1 MPICPTCRKNFTDGQ
16 MVCPE
21 HQVALIG
28 APAPSIPPPTGVA
41 MPGGLLDGRY
51 RLMSKLGS
59 GGVGTVYKAMHL
71 WLHRIVAIKFLR
83 REMTSSDE
91 AVRRF
96 AREARLLIQAENP
109 YCIAVYDFARTADGA
124 FYLVMEYVEG
134 YDFRDF
140 LNQHHRLTLQ
150 EAAPLFEQLLSA
162 LDAAHRVGI
171 VHRDIK
177 PENIL
182 LQPQTDGSL
191 CIKLFDFGMARH
203 TENAHTMMAL
213 TAPGQTLGT
222 PHYMAP
228 EQAMGMPL
236 DGRADLYSVGCLL
249 FEALTGER
257 PFEGAGSFEIMTA
270 QVNQPPPKVRE
281 VAPDAGLPVA
291 IDIVLQRALAKD
303 PNGRFQ
309 DASTFSQAL
318 LVATRGRG

>member
-1 MPICPTCRKNFTDGQ
+1 

-21 HQVALIG
+21 HQVALVG
-28 APAPSIPPPTGVA
+28 SVAPAIPPPSGVS
-41 MPGGLLDGRY
+41 MPGGMLDGRY
-51 RLMSKLGS
+51 RLMAKLGS

-71 WLHRIVAIKFLR
+71 WLHRVVAIKFLR

-109 YCIAVYDFARTADGA
+109 YCTAVYDFARTADGA
-124 FYLVMEYVEG
+124 FYLVMEYVDG
-134 YDFRDF
+134 YDFREL
-140 LNQHHRLTLQ
+140 LNQQYRLTLLQ
-150 EAAPLFEQLLSA
+150 AAPLFEQLLSA

-182 LQPQTDGSL
+182 LQPQPDGSL
-191 CIKLFDFGMARH
+191 CVKLFDFGMARH
-203 TENAHTMMAL
+203 TENARTIMAL

-236 DGRADLYSVGCLL
+236 DGRADLYAVGCLL
-249 FEALTGER
+249 FETLTGQR
-257 PFEGAGSFEIMTA
+257 LFEADGSFELMTA
-270 QVNQPPPKVRE
+270 HVNDPPRKARE
-281 VAPDAGLPVA
+281 VAPDAGLPLA
-291 IDIVLQRALAKD
+291 IDIVLQRVLAKD
-303 PNGRFQ
+303 PNARFP
-309 DASTFSQAL
+309 DASSFSQAL
-318 LVATRGRG
+318 LLATRGRG

>member
-1 MPICPTCRKNFTDGQ
+1 

-21 HQVALIG
+21 HQVALVG
-28 APAPSIPPPTGVA
+28 AQAPAIPPPPGVS

-51 RLMSKLGS
+51 RLMARLGS
-59 GGVGTVYKAMHL
+59 GGVGMVYKAMHL
-71 WLHRIVAIKFLR
+71 WLHRVVAIKFLR
-83 REMTSSDE
+83 REMTSSEE

-109 YCIAVYDFARTADGA
+109 YSIAVYDFARTIDGA

-134 YDFRDF
+134 YDLREY
-140 LNQHHRLTLQ
+140 LNARRRLPLH

-191 CIKLFDFGMARH
+191 CVKLFDFGMAKH
-203 TENAHTMMAL
+203 TENAQTMMAL

-228 EQAMGMPL
+228 EQAMGIPL
-236 DGRADLYSVGCLL
+236 DGRADLYAVGCLL
-249 FEALTGER
+249 FEALTGQR
-257 PFEGAGSFEIMTA
+257 LFQVNGSFELMMA
-270 QVNQPPPKVRE
+270 QVHTPPPKARE

-291 IDIVLQRALAKD
+291 IDIVLQRVLSKD
-303 PNGRFQ
+303 PNARYQ
-309 DASTFSQAL
+309 DAASFSQAL
-318 LVATRGRG
+318 LLATRGRG